1 MKAMRFAILSACAFS
16 ALSFSAFAQADAK
29 ASQAEAVRQF
39 PDLTK
44 AGSDFNKAFV
54 AKLQAARAA
63 KDRTLFRSDWPMIIA
78 NAVASEL
85 GVQPVA
91 QPEDPA
97 KARQEEA
104 ARAQREA
111 AEQWRYNAA
120 LEKIRYG
127 VRAETTFLRDT
138 QIEGRI
144 TIGELDFDTE
154 NEGLNQVKKRKYKF
168 ARAWFRP
175 DKTDFQRVFRFPEE
189 LATDRFV
196 RESEVWG
203 IIEDVD
209 TTSLLSDQVIYLE
222 VYQTGTVERNERRY
236 RKFTASKQKAIEFL
250 KANQK

>member
-1 MKAMRFAILSACAFS
+1 MNKKLAAVFLALAFVLLSIP
-16 ALSFSAFAQADAK
+16 AFAQADAK
-29 ASQAEAVRQF
+29 ASQAEANRKF
-39 PDLTK
+39 PDLAK

-91 QPEDPA
+91 QPDDPA

-104 ARAQREA
+104 LRAQREA

-175 DKTDFQRVFRFPEE
+175 DQRVFRFPEE